1 MELSPLLKKI
11 GFRPKEIQIYL
22 TAIQIGAQPASII
35 AEKTGLNRVTT
46 YMTLKKLVQ
55 KGLAQTCYR
64 NGMQFFSVNNPEKL
78 LLFASRKEDEWKD
91 MQHKLRKAITLLE
104 IPEFQNLS
112 PIEVKSFQ
120 GIEGFKSVVPDIV
133 KAESLLILSQMDNT
147 EGSYIPYLINYVFP
161 KLKKHT
167 SPACFF
173 FKQNSCGKENA
184 SLLDRKYS
192 IPVHCLS
199 QLPFDTDIFILDE
212 RMTIF
217 IDRKQNI
224 LSGAVLM
231 SPTISKNLQASLKFI
246 LLQQSVLADTSVERK
261 KVYSSK

>member
-1 MELSPLLKKI
+1 MELSPLLKKL
-11 GFRPKEIQIYL
+11 GFSPKEIKIYL
-22 TAIQIGAQPASII
+22 TAIQLGPQPASII
-35 AEKTGLNRVTT
+35 AEKTRLNRVTA

-55 KGLAQTCYR
+55 KGLAQTCYK

-91 MQHKLRKAITLLE
+91 MQHKLKEAITLLD

-120 GIEGFKSVVPDIV
+120 GLEGFKSVVPDIV
-133 KAESLLILSQMDNT
+133 NAQSLLMLSQMDNT

-161 KLKKHT
+161 KLTKHT
-167 SPACFF
+167 TPACFF
-173 FKQNSCGKENA
+173 FKRNSCGKENA
-184 SLLDRKYS
+184 SLLDKKYS

-199 QLPFDTDIFILDE
+199 TLPFDTDIFILDE
-212 RMTIF
+212 TVTIF

-224 LSGAVLM
+224 LSGAVLI
-231 SPTISKNLQASLKFI
+231 SPTISKNLQTSLKFI
-246 LLQQSVLADTSVERK
+246 LLQQAAMK
-261 KVYSSK
+261 